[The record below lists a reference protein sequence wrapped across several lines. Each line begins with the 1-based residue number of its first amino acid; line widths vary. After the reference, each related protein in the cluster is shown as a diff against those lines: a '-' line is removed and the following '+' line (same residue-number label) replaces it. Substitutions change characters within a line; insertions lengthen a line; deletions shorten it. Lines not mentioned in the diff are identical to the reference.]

1 MTNSRSIIR
10 LFLVGKGTKTKDD
23 HVVRACRVADKT
35 GSITVSVWDEAG
47 EILQPGDIIKFVR
60 G

>member
-1 MTNSRSIIR
+1 M
-10 LFLVGKGTKTKDD
+10 FLVGKATKTKDG

-35 GSITVSVWDEAG
+35 GSITVSVWDEVG